1 MRTRNRVLLFVLI
14 LGGAAVAADG
24 PRKLKPGF
32 NLFSKEQDIQLGKE
46 AAGEVE
52 KQYTVIG
59 DGQLNAYLQRIGS
72 KLAATQEAGGYPYT
86 FKLVNDKSIN
96 AFALP
101 GGPAFVNTGLLAA
114 AENEAQVAGVIA
126 HEIAHVALRHGT
138 NQVSKAQLLQLPAAL
153 AAAAAGQR
161 GGMLGSLAQLGVG
174 LGAGSV
180 LLKFSR
186 NAERD
191 ADLLGTRIMAKAGYN
206 PIEMARFFEKLEAQG
221 GSRGPQFL
229 SDHPNPGNRV
239 KSVEAEIRYLPK
251 GKYSLGDAQQFAQMQ
266 RAVAGLPPAPE
277 RTAQQKAQGQA
288 PPVPRVRPS
297 TRMREHRTS
306 AYSLLYPEDWQ
317 IREDQQSGGASMTPQ
332 EGIVGNAVG
341 AGVIVNLSQPAGS
354 GDLRQ
359 NTETLLKGL
368 VSANAGMKVK
378 GQTES
383 RVDGQSALAT
393 TLESPS
399 PYAGETE
406 VDTLITVQRP
416 QGLFYVV
423 LIAPQSAAG
432 DLRDAFNSVL
442 RSIQFEQ

>member
-1 MRTRNRVLLFVLI
+1 MRTKQRVLAFVLI
-14 LGGAAVAADG
+14 LCGAVAAADG

-46 AAGEVE
+46 AAGEIE
-52 KQYTVIG
+52 KQYQVI
-59 DGQLNAYLQRIGS
+59 DSPQLNAYLQRIGS
-72 KLAATQEAGGYPYT
+72 KLAATGEAGGYPYT

-101 GGPAFVNTGLLAA
+101 GGPAFVHTGLLSA
-114 AENEAQVAGVIA
+114 AENEAQVAGVLA

-138 NQVSKAQLLQLPAAL
+138 NQVSKAQLLQIPAVL
-153 AAAAAGQR
+153 AVAAAGQK

-191 ADLLGTRIMAKAGYN
+191 ADLLGARIMARAGYN

-239 KSVEAEIRYLPK
+239 KSVEAEVRYLPRRS
-251 GKYSLGDAQQFAQMQ
+251 YTTGDAPQFAQIQ
-266 RAVAGLPPAPE
+266 KLVAGLPAPPE
-277 RTAQQKAQGQA
+277 RKAQQQQAQGQA
-288 PPVPRVRPS
+288 PLPRVRPS
-297 TRMREHRTS
+297 TRVQQYRTKS
-306 AYSLLYPEDWQ
+306 YSFLYPEDWQ
-317 IREDQQSGGASMTPQ
+317 VREDQQSGGATIAPQ
-332 EGIVGNAVG
+332 EGIVGNSIGVG
-341 AGVIVNLSQPAGS
+341 VVVGVNQSARG

-359 NTETLLKGL
+359 NTEALLRGL
-368 VSANAGMKVK
+368 MQSNAGMQMKRSAE
-378 GQTES
+378 T
-383 RVDGQSALAT
+383 RVDGQPALAS

-399 PYAGETE
+399 PYKGETE
-406 VDTLITVQRP
+406 VDTVITVQRP
-416 QGLFYVV
+416 EGLFYAVF
-423 LIAPQSAAG
+423 IAPQSAMG
-432 DLRDAFNSVL
+432 DLREAFDSVM